1 MGRGREGW
9 RDGAKKDTYIGK
21 VEDGRVHGGS
31 VLVVDGELYGYLRG
45 FRWYWMDG
53 GMEG

>member
-1 MGRGREGW
+1 MRMCDGEGKGW

-45 FRWYWMDG
+45 LRWIGLDG
-53 GMEG
+53 